1 MMTKKEKQNF
11 YFVCASLID
20 LMHDLIEE
28 QKQGKDN
35 KTAILGIGFALD
47 HAQKTHPEAYKMA
60 YEFTLRDWAKAELD
74 KLQKRLSEKV

>member
-35 KTAILGIGFALD
+35 KKAIIGIGFALD
-47 HAQKTHPEAYKMA
+47 CKSAILASKSPSTSTEAR
-60 YEFTLRDWAKAELD
+60 FRF
-74 KLQKRLSEKV
+74 SVFI

>member
-1 MMTKKEKQNF
+1 MTKKEKQNF

-20 LMHDLIEE
+20 LMRDLVEE

-35 KTAILGIGFALD
+35 KTAILGIGFALN

-60 YEFTLRDWAKAELD
+60 YEFTLKDWAKAELD

>member
-1 MMTKKEKQNF
+1 MMTKKEEQNF
-11 YFVCASLID
+11 YFVCASLVD

-35 KTAILGIGFALD
+35 KKAIIGIGFALD
-47 HAQKTHPEAYKMA
+47 HAQKTHPKA
-60 YEFTLRDWAKAELD
+60 YEMAHKFTLMDRAKAELD